1 MYRFLVVDDEPEIVD
16 SLYELF
22 FDDVPF
28 EIEVYRAYNVYEAL
42 DFLRKTRID
51 LVVSDIRMPGMSGI
65 ELHRQIVGNW
75 PRCKV
80 IFLSGYN
87 DFEYARDAI
96 RNGSVIDYVLK
107 NEDDDMIISAVE
119 RAVKAI
125 EQADRA
131 EEYEIKAKMNMSMAT
146 RILQKN
152 YFLGLM
158 NSLPLSQDIMASD
171 FARLE
176 IKLLA
181 EKPVY
186 LVIGR
191 IDEWPAGMEEATK
204 KQLCCTLQNIAE
216 EHLSATMM
224 HAVLE
229 VDGFRTLWLIQPK
242 SKTGSNQ
249 NTIEEEWENLISKM
263 SGIMEAVQN
272 ACRQHLKV
280 TVSFAACR
288 KPCTWE
294 RIGTNFFYLKMLLGQ
309 GLGGGRELLI
319 QESET
324 GHQWMETEQTHVFTG
339 SQRLRKDLELLEKY
353 LESGQKEAFFDLY
366 EEMMMMM
373 EISQDRTW
381 QIELFYSVSL
391 CLLSYAKRSGLFHE
405 LLQETRIE
413 SMMRVDAHE
422 SWGETVQYF
431 KNAAKFLFR
440 ERQPDPEER
449 AGRVIQMLHS
459 YIQDHMN
466 EELTLTKLS
475 SLVYHSP
482 TYLSR
487 LYKRTTG
494 MKLFDYITEQRM
506 RKASVMLVETNMKI
520 NEIAAAVGYETAA
533 YFTLTFKKMFR
544 VTPQEYRAT
553 VHEY

>member
-1 MYRFLVVDDEPEIVD
+1 MYRFLIVDDEPEIVD

-22 FDDVPF
+22 VEDIPF

-51 LVVSDIRMPGMSGI
+51 LVVTDIRMPGMSGI

-107 NEDDDMIISAVE
+107 TEDDDMIISAVE

-131 EEYEIKAKMNMSMAT
+131 EEYELKAKMNMNIAT
-146 RILQKN
+146 QILRKK

-158 NSLPLSQDIMASD
+158 DSLPPSQEIMASD

-176 IKLLA
+176 IQLLA

-216 EHLSATMM
+216 EHLSVTMTQ
-224 HAVLE
+224 ASIE
-229 VDGFRTLWLIQPK
+229 VDGFRTLWLVQPK
-242 SKTGSNQ
+242 SITDSNQ
-249 NTIEEEWENLISKM
+249 NTIEEEWKNLISKM
-263 SGIMEAVQN
+263 NGIMEAIQN
-272 ACRQHLKV
+272 ACRQHLKI

-288 KPCTWE
+288 EPCTWE
-294 RIGTNFFYLKMLLGQ
+294 RISTNFFYLKMLLGQ
-309 GLGGGRELLI
+309 GLGGGGRELLI

-324 GHQWMETEQTHVFTG
+324 VRQWMGTEQAHVFSG
-339 SQRLRKDLELLEKY
+339 LQRLRQDLELLEKY

-366 EEMMMMM
+366 EEMMVM
-373 EISQDRTW
+373 EISQDHTH
-381 QIELFYSVSL
+381 QTELFYSISL

-405 LLQETRIE
+405 LLQETKIE
-413 SMMRVDAHE
+413 QMMRIDAHE

-431 KNAAKFLFR
+431 KHVAKYLFM
-440 ERQPDPEER
+440 ERQSDPEER

-506 RKASVMLVETNMKI
+506 RKAAVMLVETNMKI

-544 VTPQEYRAT
+544 VTPQEYRTT
-553 VHEY
+553 VHE